1 MEETMLDASY
11 YSIIERTKDGR
22 FTARVPD
29 LPSVTITGDT
39 EEEVI
44 RTLSQTVRQCVREM
58 VISGKPV
65 PKARPID
72 ELSRE
77 SGKRQFHRLLLLI
90 G

>member
-1 MEETMLDASY
+1 MLDASY

-22 FTARVPD
+22 FTAWVPD
-29 LPSVTITGDT
+29 LPSVTITGGT

-58 VISGKPV
+58 VINGKPI

-72 ELSRE
+72 ELSQE
-77 SGKRQFHRLLLLI
+77 SANRQIHRLLLLI

>member
-1 MEETMLDASY
+1 MLDASY
-11 YSIIERTKDGR
+11 YSLIERTKDGR
-22 FTARVPD
+22 FTAWVPD
-29 LPSVTITGDT
+29 LPGVAITGDT

-58 VISGKPV
+58 VINGEPV

-72 ELSRE
+72 QLSCA
-77 SGKRQFHRLLLLI
+77 SGERQIHRLLLLI

>member
-1 MEETMLDASY
+1 MLDASY
-11 YSIIERTKDGR
+11 YSIIERTRDGR
-22 FTARVPD
+22 FTASVPD

-58 VISGKPV
+58 IINGQPV

-72 ELSRE
+72 QLSRE
-77 SGKRQFHRLLLLI
+77 SGERQIHRLLLLI